1 MGYTTPMKINWLY
14 RNVQAQDNLE
24 ILLVSAVSSLLL
36 LRFGLYLSGYPQV
49 GGGALHIAHM
59 LYGGL
64 FMLAAIVIQITFIG
78 KRATRAAAIIGGAGF
93 GIFIDELGKF
103 ITRDNNYFFRPTVG
117 IIYAIFMILYLLFNF
132 ISRRQKLSSRE
143 YQLNALSGLQEAVL
157 HDMAISEKYQIAAML
172 RAANPKD
179 EMTIR
184 LKAILDKIEPV
195 VTEAGWLSRY
205 RTSVL
210 KLYQHFWKR
219 RGSSQAVAAVFIIEA
234 LIFVVVIFATLA
246 TNVKAIDLTVHA
258 TSHAQQL
265 LFGQLGSSVVAAVFA
280 VIGAVRLPQTR
291 MRGYEWFRRAT
302 LVTIFL
308 TEFFIFTRIQFG
320 ALPGFVINV
329 LLLAGLNFAIAQER
343 RSQSS

>member
-1 MGYTTPMKINWLY
+1 MKINWLY
-14 RNVQAQDNLE
+14 RNVRAQDNLE
-24 ILLVSAVSSLLL
+24 ILLVSAVSGLLL

-64 FMLAAIVIQITFIG
+64 FMLAAIVVQITFLG
-78 KRATRAAAIIGGAGF
+78 RRATRAAAVIGGAGF

-132 ISRRQKLSSRE
+132 LSRRQTLTSRE

-157 HDMAISEKYQIAAML
+157 HDMDASEKRQVAAML
-172 RAANPKD
+172 RAADPRD

-184 LKAILDKIEPV
+184 LKDILDKIDPV
-195 VTEAGWLSRY
+195 ATEARWLSRY
-205 RTSVL
+205 RTRVL
-210 KLYQHFWKR
+210 KRYEHFWRR
-219 RGSSQAVAAVFIIEA
+219 RGSSQVVAAVFVVEA
-234 LIFVVVIFATLA
+234 IIFVIVIFATLA
-246 TNVKAIDLTVHA
+246 TNVKAIDLTEHA
-258 TSHAQQL
+258 TSHSQQL

-291 MRGYEWFRRAT
+291 MGGYEWFRRAT
-302 LVTIFL
+302 LVTLFL

-329 LLLAGLNFAIAQER
+329 LLLIGLNFAIAQER
-343 RSQSS
+343 RSQNF

>member
-1 MGYTTPMKINWLY
+1 MKINWLY
-14 RNVQAQDNLE
+14 RNVRAQDNLE

-64 FMLAAIVIQITFIG
+64 FMLTAIVVQITFLG
-78 KRATRAAAIIGGAGF
+78 RRATRAAAVIGGAGF

-132 ISRRQKLSSRE
+132 ISRRQTLTSRE

-157 HDMAISEKYQIAAML
+157 HDMDASEKRQVAAML
-172 RAANPKD
+172 RAADPSD
-179 EMTIR
+179 EMTLR
-184 LKAILDKIEPV
+184 LKAILGKINTVEA
-195 VTEAGWLSRY
+195 EAGWLRRY
-205 RTSVL
+205 RTSAL
-210 KLYQHFWKR
+210 RRYEHFWHR
-219 RGSSQAVAAVFIIEA
+219 RGSSQVVAAVFIFEA
-234 LIFVVVIFATLA
+234 VVFVIVIFATLA
-246 TNVKAIDLTVHA
+246 TNVKVIDLTERS
-258 TSHAQQL
+258 TSHSQQL
-265 LFGQLGSSVVAAVFA
+265 LFGQLGSSLVAAVFA
-280 VIGAVRLPQTR
+280 VVGAVRLPQNR

-302 LVTIFL
+302 LVTLFL

-320 ALPGFVINV
+320 ALPGFTINV
-329 LLLAGLNFAIAQER
+329 LLLIGLNYAIAQER
-343 RSQSS
+343 RSQRD